1 MKLLSRQNTSLA
13 SELHPWN
20 FFELKIVPIGYPV
33 DTPTHV
39 FVATKVCTDKTMF
52 VTTNICVTKVLWR
65 QKDVFQHDKHMF
77 VATKMILLV
86 APANDTTQA
95 ISSS

>member
-1 MKLLSRQNTSLA
+1 MDALA
-13 SELHPWN
+13 
-20 FFELKIVPIGYPV
+20 
-33 DTPTHV
+33 HV
-39 FVATKVCTDKTMF
+39 FVATKVCTDKSMF

-65 QKDVFQHDKHMF
+65 QKDVFQHDKHVF
-77 VATKMILLV
+77 VATKMILVV